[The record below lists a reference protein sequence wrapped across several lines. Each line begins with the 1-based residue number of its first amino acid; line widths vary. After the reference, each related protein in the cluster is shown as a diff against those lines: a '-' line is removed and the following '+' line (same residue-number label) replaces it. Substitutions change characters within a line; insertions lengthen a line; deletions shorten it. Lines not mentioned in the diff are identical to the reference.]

1 MDINFLDE
9 VQQYF
14 GKSKAEPGQY
24 SALALA
30 YIGDGVFDL
39 IIRTIILGNGN
50 GKVKDFH
57 RTASGIVKAPA
68 QAGIIKSVLEELT
81 EEEMSVYKHGR
92 NAKSATSAKNS
103 SIIDYRIATGFEAL
117 VGYLYLSHKL
127 NRVLELVKLGMERT
141 GLMPLKVQD

>member
-24 SALALA
+24 SALVLA

-57 RTASGIVKAPA
+57 RIASGIVKAPA
-68 QAGIIKSVLEELT
+68 QAEIIKSVLEELT

-103 SIIDYRIATGFEAL
+103 SIIDYRIAAL

-141 GLMPLKVQD
+141 GLMPLKVQN

>member
-1 MDINFLDE
+1 MQTRKWLEEGFCHVDRYSCLMPVEYI
-9 VQQYF
+9 
-14 GKSKAEPGQY
+14 AEEE
-24 SALALA
+24 
-30 YIGDGVFDL
+30 
-39 IIRTIILGNGN
+39 N

-57 RTASGIVKAPA
+57 RIASGIVKAPA
-68 QAGIIKSVLEELT
+68 QAEIIKSVLEELT

-141 GLMPLKVQD
+141 GLMPLKVQN

>member
-24 SALALA
+24 SALVLA

-39 IIRTIILGNGN
+39 IIRTIKLGNGN
-50 GKVKDFH
+50 GKVKNFH
-57 RTASGIVKAPA
+57 RIASGIVKAPA
-68 QAGIIKSVLEELT
+68 QAEIIKSVLEELT

-103 SIIDYRIATGFEAL
+103 SI
-117 VGYLYLSHKL
+117 
-127 NRVLELVKLGMERT
+127 T
-141 GLMPLKVQD
+141 GLQQGLKPLLAICIFPIS